1 MDIKKLIK
9 GMTLKEKIQQLT
21 QITYSNG
28 EFEKIKE
35 RLKKECIGSLIL
47 TTSSNAGN
55 TEQEQMHAQMLQELQ
70 QTAMEYHNIPLL
82 FGRDVIHGHKI
93 SLPIPLA
100 MGATFNPQLVKEGY
114 ACVAREAKNDGIN
127 WTFAPMLD
135 VARDPR
141 WGRIIEGVGE
151 DPYLGERMAEA
162 IVKGFQGEKEQIY
175 MAACAKHF
183 VGYGASEGG
192 RDYHRAEISEYSL
205 WNYYLRP
212 FQAAINSG
220 VATIMNS
227 FSEVNGEPT
236 TASRYLLTEV
246 LRDKMGFDGLVVS
259 DWANVEW
266 LVNQGV
272 AENEEQA
279 SALALH
285 AGLDMDMQ
293 SQFFYKGLEQAVR
306 DNLVPEEEIDL
317 AVERVLSVKERM
329 GLFEQPYCIPEELD
343 LEKHREYARRLEEEA
358 IVLLKNEHHTLP
370 LQPETKLCIIG
381 NMALDK
387 HNIVGSWELDY
398 DPKESVTILEGISA
412 KSDKV
417 TYCDFE
423 NPSVRARMHRC
434 MAECDAVIVVI
445 GEPKS
450 FTGEAN
456 SIANI
461 EVDDAQKHMI
471 EFARRFGKR
480 VIGVMAYGRPR
491 ALGNVIDLFDAV
503 LYCWHGGSQ
512 MGNAVAN
519 ILFGNCVPS
528 GKLPVSILRSTGQIP
543 MAYNAPPLIVDD
555 VFGYYDRKGYCRSY
569 HDEYGSPLFPFGYGL
584 SYTTFAFGEIHQDAV
599 SYTLKELQKG
609 KKFKVSVTVKNT
621 GNFDA
626 YETVQCYVRDCFARM
641 TRPVKEL
648 KGFRKQF
655 LKAGEQTEVTFELG
669 WEELGYYRRQ
679 DGYVVEK
686 GDFQIYIGEDCMTE
700 EFVKITVL

>member
-1 MDIKKLIK
+1 MNIKDIVK

-28 EFEKIKE
+28 DFEKIKE
-35 RLKKECIGSLIL
+35 RLKKECIGALVL

-70 QTAMEYHNIPLL
+70 ETAMEYHNIPLL
-82 FGRDVIHGHKI
+82 FGRDVIHGHTI

-100 MGATFNPQLVKEGY
+100 MGATFHPELVKEGY
-114 ACVAREAKNDGIN
+114 ACVAQEAKNDGIN

-135 VARDPR
+135 VASDPR

-151 DPYLGERMAEA
+151 DPYLGEKMAQAVVEG
-162 IVKGFQGEKEQIY
+162 VQGDKEQIY

-220 VATIMNS
+220 VATVMNS

-246 LRDKMGFDGLVVS
+246 LRDKLGFDGFVVS

-279 SALALH
+279 SAMALH
-285 AGLDMDMQ
+285 AGLDMDMV
-293 SQFFYKGLEQAVR
+293 SQFYYNGLEQAVR
-306 DNLVPEEEIDL
+306 DNLVSEAEVDL
-317 AVERVLSVKERM
+317 AVERILQVKERM
-329 GLFEQPYCIPEELD
+329 GLFEQPYTIPEKLD
-343 LEKHREYARRLEEEA
+343 LEKHRAYARRLEEEA
-358 IVLLKNEHHTLP
+358 IVLLKNEHKVLP
-370 LQPETKLCIIG
+370 LQPEKKLCVIG

-398 DPKESVTILEGISA
+398 DPEESVTILEGIQGQ
-412 KSDKV
+412 SDKV
-417 TYCDFE
+417 IYCDFD
-423 NPSVRARMHRC
+423 NPSERVHQH
-434 MAECDAVIVVI
+434 MAQSDAVIVVL
-445 GEPKS
+445 GEPKR

-461 EVDDAQKHMI
+461 EVDESQKRMI

-519 ILFGNCVPS
+519 ILFGKCVPS
-528 GKLPVSILRSTGQIP
+528 GKLPVTLVRSTGQIP
-543 MAYNAPPLIVDD
+543 MHYNAPPLIVDD
-555 VFGYYDRKGYCRSY
+555 VFGYYDRTGYCRSY
-569 HDEYGSPLFPFGYGL
+569 HDEHGSPLFPFGYGL
-584 SYTTFAFGEIHQDAV
+584 SYTTFALGAV
-599 SYTLKELQKG
+599 QKDTEAYTLKEIQEG
-609 KKFKVSVTVKNT
+609 KKFKISVTVENT
-621 GNFDA
+621 GTFDA
-626 YETVQCYVRDCFARM
+626 YETVQCYVRDCFAKM
-641 TRPVKEL
+641 TRPLKEL
-648 KGFRKQF
+648 KGFRKIF
-655 LKAGEQTEVTFELG
+655 LKAGEKAEVIFELG
-669 WEELGYYRRQ
+669 REELGYYRRR
-679 DGYVVEK
+679 DGYVVEE
-686 GDFQIYIGEDCMTE
+686 GDFKVYIGEDCMTE
-700 EFVKITVL
+700 AFVKITVL